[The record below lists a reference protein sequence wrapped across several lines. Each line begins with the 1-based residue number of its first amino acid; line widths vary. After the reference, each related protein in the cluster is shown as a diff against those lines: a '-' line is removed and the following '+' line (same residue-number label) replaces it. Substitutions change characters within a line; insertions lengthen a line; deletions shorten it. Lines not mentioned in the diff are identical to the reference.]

1 MTTNEDQEPGAV
13 LEGEIMPAPIPVGE
27 FTEPP
32 RAHRTWRADL
42 SEDDIRNLINERLI
56 GYSLR
61 QLSGKY
67 HVSPQTI
74 KRWTDGHIKKREYAP
89 PDIVAIRAQMAAEM
103 EAAEAVVERIIRLTG
118 LAENSAVPVTDK
130 LAKVALDAVAQLNA
144 LKVNRA
150 RLVGA
155 VAPVRVDAVVTQLT
169 AAEAELQE
177 MINEAKA
184 REHRREADVIAQ
196 ASADEDL

>member
-13 LEGEIMPAPIPVGE
+13 LEGEIMPAPIPVGD

-74 KRWTDGHIKKREYAP
+74 KRWTDGHVQKREYTP
-89 PDIVAIRAQMAAEM
+89 PDIPAIRARMAAEM

-118 LAENSAVPVTDK
+118 LAENSTVPVTDK

>member
-1 MTTNEDQEPGAV
+1 MTTSDQEPGAV
-13 LEGEIMPAPIPVGE
+13 LEGEILPAPIPVGE
-27 FTEPP
+27 YTDPP

-61 QLSGKY
+61 QIGEKY
-67 HVSPQTI
+67 HVSPQTV
-74 KRWTDGHIKKREYAP
+74 KRWTDGHVKSREYAP
-89 PDIVAIRAQMAAEM
+89 VDIVAVRARMAAEM

-118 LAENSAVPVTDK
+118 LAQHGSLAVSDK

-144 LKVNRA
+144 LKTNRA
-150 RLVGA
+150 RLLGA
-155 VAPVRVDAVVTQLT
+155 VAPVRVDAVVTKLT

-184 REHRREADVIAQ
+184 REHQREADVIAQ